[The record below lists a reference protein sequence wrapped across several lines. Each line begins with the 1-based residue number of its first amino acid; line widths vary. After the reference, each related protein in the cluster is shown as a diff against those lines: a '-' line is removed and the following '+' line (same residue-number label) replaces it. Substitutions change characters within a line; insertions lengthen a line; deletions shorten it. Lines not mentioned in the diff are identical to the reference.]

1 MSQRS
6 QRISALLREAVQGVI
21 SKGLQ
26 DPRVRG
32 LITVTKVTTADD
44 LSQATIHVSIMP
56 IEHADLTMHGLKAAA
71 AHIRRQAGAKLTL
84 SRVPQ
89 LLFKLDTTTARQSGV
104 LDAIAKVTKERED
117 REAAEQP
124 SEHTNDQTDDVN
136 QTQSTNEESAAD
148 ER

>member
-6 QRISALLREAVQGVI
+6 QRVSALLRESIQTVI

-26 DPRVRG
+26 DPRIRG

-44 LSQATIHVSIMP
+44 LSQSTVYISVLP

-71 AHIRRQAGAKLTL
+71 AHIRRQAGAKLSL
-84 SRVPQ
+84 SRLPT
-89 LLFKLDTTTARQSGV
+89 LLFKLDTTTARQTTV
-104 LDAIAKVTKERED
+104 LDALAKVAQEREE
-117 REAAEQP
+117 REAAQEAQAQTDPQP
-124 SEHTNDQTDDVN
+124 S
-136 QTQSTNEESAAD
+136 NEEPAAD

>member
-6 QRISALLREAVQGVI
+6 QRVSALLRESIQTVI

-44 LSQATIHVSIMP
+44 LSQSTVYVSVMP
-56 IEHADLTMHGLKAAA
+56 VEHADLTMHGLKAAA
-71 AHIRRQAGAKLTL
+71 AHIRRQAGAKLSL
-84 SRVPQ
+84 GRLPH
-89 LLFKLDTTTARQSGV
+89 LLFKLDTTIARQAGV
-104 LDAIAKVTKERED
+104 LDALAKVAQEREE
-117 REAAEQP
+117 REAAEQAE
-124 SEHTNDQTDDVN
+124 SANDPQH
-136 QTQSTNEESAAD
+136 STEEPAAD

>member
-6 QRISALLREAVQGVI
+6 QRISALLRESIQKVI

-44 LSQATIHVSIMP
+44 LSQATVYVSVMP
-56 IEHADLTMHGLKAAA
+56 AEHADLTMHGLKAAA
-71 AHIRRQAGAKLTL
+71 GHIRRQAGTKLSL
-84 SRVPQ
+84 SKLPQ
-89 LLFKLDTTTARQSGV
+89 LIFKLDTTTIRQAGV
-104 LDAIAKVTKERED
+104 LDAIAKVAREREE
-117 REAAEQP
+117 RELAEQQ
-124 SEHTNDQTDDVN
+124 SEGADETHH
-136 QTQSTNEESAAD
+136 STEESAAD

>member
-6 QRISALLREAVQGVI
+6 QRISALLREAVQNVI

-56 IEHADLTMHGLKAAA
+56 IEHADLTMHGLRAAA

-124 SEHTNDQTDDVN
+124 SEHTADQTEDVN
-136 QTQSTNEESAAD
+136 QTQSTKEESAAD